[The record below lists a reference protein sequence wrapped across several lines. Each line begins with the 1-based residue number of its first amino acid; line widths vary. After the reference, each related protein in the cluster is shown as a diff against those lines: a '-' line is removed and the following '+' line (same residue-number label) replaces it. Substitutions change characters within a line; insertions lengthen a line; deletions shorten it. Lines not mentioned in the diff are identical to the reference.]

1 MSITAKKKAAMQPI
15 EKLLKNNMLLATD
28 PSTIKDAVCRLKE
41 LKQAYIQ
48 QTEVGNNVLRLSA
61 LKKK

>member
-61 LKKK
+61 LNKK